1 MRSKFPLLAA
11 VLLAVLL
18 AGCGAATNKNGATDA
33 PITFPPASSSGGQAT
48 STASEEP
55 SVEPSESSPAP
66 STDQEQPSDAKIKEL
81 ALEAVGYLR
90 ERDLG
95 SLVTLIDPEQGLRFS
110 PYPYVNVDTD
120 VSFKPETFLTFK
132 DEKKLKWGEADG
144 SGEPIELTFRDYYEQ
159 FVYTKDF
166 ADAPQVN
173 VNKIVGTGNAIFNV
187 PEVYPGASYVEF
199 YFPGFDEELDGM
211 DWQSLVL
218 VFAPAGDDWHLVGIV
233 HGQWTI

>member
-1 MRSKFPLLAA
+1 MRSKYPLLAA

-18 AGCGAATNKNGATDA
+18 AGCGANTNKNGATDA
-33 PITFPPASSSGGQAT
+33 PITFPPTSSLGSEPTMIASGDPSA
-48 STASEEP
+48 EP
-55 SVEPSESSPAP
+55 SGETPPS
-66 STDQEQPSDAKIKEL
+66 DNEQPSDARVKEL
-81 ALEAVGYLR
+81 AFETVGYLR

-95 SLVTLIDPEQGLRFS
+95 SLITLIDPDKGVRFS

-120 VSFKPETFLTFK
+120 LVFKPDEFPTFK
-132 DEKKLKWGEADG
+132 DTNKLKWGEADG
-144 SGEPIELTFRDYYEQ
+144 SGDPIELTFRDYYEQ

-173 VNKIVGTGNAIFNV
+173 VNRIAGTGNALFNV

-199 YFPGFDEELDGM
+199 YFPGFDKELDGM

-218 VFAPAGDDWHLVGIV
+218 VFTPDEDDWRLAGIV